1 MNKLI
6 RKDRFVSTIQAFLP
20 LALVVVS
27 LNFLPTHLNAQ
38 SKFEFGINVG
48 PSNFLGDLGGTQG
61 KGQTFLKDNNIQMT
75 KLMKG
80 LFVSYNV
87 NPYIGIRAAVNIGLL
102 EGADS
107 VIKGMGGLEEARL
120 VRNQHFKSPLFEA
133 NISAELYPTA
143 IFESDPTDV
152 VHKFRPY
159 GIVGIGVFH
168 FNPQAQYIDNSG
180 NAQWVDL
187 HGLRTEGQGMPNHP
201 DRKVYNLTQVNVPY
215 GVGVKYFINETF
227 NLSFE
232 VVNRLT
238 FTDYIDDV
246 STRYIDP
253 QDFYNYFGANSPKA
267 AMAAQMSNKS
277 DVVTGNLNRS
287 GYSAGDQR
295 GNATNNDAYYATT
308 MKLGI
313 KLGSVKNSISLRH
326 TRCPIVR
333 F

>member
-6 RKDRFVSTIQAFLP
+6 RKDRFVSTIQAFLS
-20 LALVVVS
+20 LALVVVL

-38 SKFEFGINVG
+38 SKYEFGVNIG

-80 LFVSYNV
+80 LFFTYAPS
-87 NPYIGIRAAVNIGLL
+87 PYFGIRAAVNFGLL

-120 VRNQHFKSPLFEA
+120 VRNQSFKSSIYEF
-133 NISAELYPTA
+133 NVSAEVFPTV
-143 IFESDPTDV
+143 IFENDPTDV
-152 VHKFRPY
+152 FHKIRPY
-159 GIVGIGVFH
+159 GLIGVGVFH
-168 FNPQAQYIDNSG
+168 FNPQAQYTNSAG
-180 NAQWVDL
+180 ANQWVDL
-187 HGLRTEGQGMPNHP
+187 HSLRTEGQGMPNHS
-201 DRKVYNLTQVNVPY
+201 DRKMYSLTQINIPY
-215 GVGVKYFINETF
+215 GVGIKYFLNETF
-227 NLSFE
+227 NISFE

-246 STRYIDP
+246 STRYIDQ
-253 QDFYNYFGANSPKA
+253 QDFYNYFGANSPQA
-267 AMAAQMSNKS
+267 SIAAQMANKS

-295 GNATNNDAYYATT
+295 GNATNNDAYYAST
-308 MKLGI
+308 I
-313 KLGSVKNSISLRH
+313 KLGVFLRGIRNSVSIRN
-326 TRCPIVR
+326 TRCPIVK

>member
-6 RKDRFVSTIQAFLP
+6 RKGHFVSTIQAFLP
-20 LALVVVS
+20 LALVVVL
-27 LNFLPTHLNAQ
+27 LNFLPNHLKAQ
-38 SKFEFGINVG
+38 SKFEFGVNVG

-120 VRNQHFKSPLFEA
+120 ARNQHFRSPLFEA
-133 NISAELYPTA
+133 SISTEFYPTA

-168 FNPQAQYIDNSG
+168 FNPQAQYIENSG
-180 NAQWVDL
+180 NTQWVDL
-187 HGLRTEGQGMPNHP
+187 HGLRTEGQGMPNHQ
-201 DRKVYNLTQVNVPY
+201 DRKVYNLTQINIPY
-215 GVGVKYFINETF
+215 GVGVKYFLNETF
-227 NLSFE
+227 NISFE

-253 QDFYNYFGANSPKA
+253 QDFYNYFGASSPQA
-267 AMAAQMSNKS
+267 AIAAQMSNKS

-295 GNATNNDAYYATT
+295 GNATNNDAYYAST
-308 MKLGI
+308 I
-313 KLGSVKNSISLRH
+313 KIGVFLRGVKNSISLRN
-326 TRCPIVR
+326 TRCPIIR

>member
-6 RKDRFVSTIQAFLP
+6 RKDRFVSATQAFLP
-20 LALVVVS
+20 LTLVFAL

-38 SKFEFGINVG
+38 SKYEFGVNVG

-80 LFVSYNV
+80 LFFTYAPS
-87 NPYIGIRAAVNIGLL
+87 PYIGIRTAVNFGLL

-120 VRNQHFKSPLFEA
+120 ARNQSFRSPIFELNFSAEVFPTAFFEA
-133 NISAELYPTA
+133 
-143 IFESDPTDV
+143 DPTDV
-152 VHKFRPY
+152 VHKLRPY
-159 GIVGIGVFH
+159 GLIGVGVFH
-168 FNPQAQYIDNSG
+168 FNPQAQYTNNSG
-180 NAQWVDL
+180 AKQWVDL
-187 HGLRTEGQGMPNHP
+187 HSLRTEGQGMPNYT
-201 DRKVYNLTQVNVPY
+201 DRKMYNLTQINIPY
-215 GVGVKYFINETF
+215 GIGIKYFLNETF

-246 STRYIDP
+246 STKYINP
-253 QDFYNYFGANSPKA
+253 QDFYNYFGASSPMA
-267 AMAAQMSNKS
+267 AMAVQMSNKS
-277 DVVTGNLNRS
+277 NVLTGNLNRS

-308 MKLGI
+308 LKLGI
-313 KLGSVKNSISLRH
+313 FLKGVKNSISLKH